1 MSAADR
7 RERLLDVTKAIVDR
21 QGFHAVSIEAVAREA
36 GITRPIVYGH
46 FRDLP
51 GLLEALVEREATG
64 RSPSS
69 TSCCRGTWRP
79 ATRASCS
86 WPRRRPTC
94 APPRRSPRR
103 WKLVLMPQEG
113 APASMRERIAEG
125 REQVVAQLAQA
136 VAPLFQAGS
145 GGPDP
150 ELTALML
157 STMADEAVRLL
168 LNDPGAIRRAARRRD
183 ALGRR
188 PVDRPSVTSANPDR
202 SGNLPWSRCLG
213 RGC

>member
-7 RERLLDVTKAIVDR
+7 REQLLDVTKAIVDR
-21 QGFHAVSIEAVAREA
+21 HGFHAVSIEAVAREA

-51 GLLEALVEREATG
+51 GLLEALVEREGDRALAQLDELLPRDLASG
-64 RSPSS
+64 DPRELLVAAQEAYL
-69 TSCCRGTWRP
+69 RAAQAEP
-79 ATRASCS
+79 A
-86 WPRRRPTC
+86 
-94 APPRRSPRR
+94 R
-103 WKLVLMPQEG
+103 WKLVLMPPEG

-168 LNDPGAIRRAARRRD
+168 LRDPERYPPDRLVAETRWV
-183 ALGRR
+183 
-188 PVDRPSVTSANPDR
+188 VDRLIGPQ
-202 SGNLPWSRCLG
+202 
-213 RGC
+213 

>member
-1 MSAADR
+1 MAA
-7 RERLLDVTKAIVDR
+7 
-21 QGFHAVSIEAVAREA
+21 QEAYLRAAQAE
-36 GITRPIVYGH
+36 
-46 FRDLP
+46 
-51 GLLEALVEREATG
+51 
-64 RSPSS
+64 
-69 TSCCRGTWRP
+69 P
-79 ATRASCS
+79 A
-86 WPRRRPTC
+86 
-94 APPRRSPRR
+94 R
-103 WKLVLMPQEG
+103 WKLVLMPPR

-168 LNDPGAIRRAARRRD
+168 LRDPERYPPDRLVAD

-188 PVDRPSVTSANPDR
+188 PVDRPSVTRRRTNF
-202 SGNLPWSRCLG
+202 GNLPCPICLG
-213 RGC
+213 RGADSMFFVPSF